1 MLMVPKEFNPPVSHP
16 MYFIRKGLFNKIS
29 LYSPQLSGRLL
40 DFGCGA
46 KPYESLFSNV
56 QEYIG
61 LDYDSEGHNHQ
72 DEHIDVYYDGKTIP
86 FDDHSFDAV
95 FSSEVFE
102 HVFTLPE
109 ILPEIARVLKP
120 GGKILITC
128 PFAWEEHEIPVDYA
142 RYTRF
147 ALQDRLEKNGFRI
160 VVTDKNGHFIRALH
174 QLFILYLNYSW
185 LNKVW
190 GLSRIG
196 LFKKIV
202 RQVIV
207 PILNYAY
214 LLFEPL
220 WPISD
225 KMYLNTI
232 ILAEKK

>member
-1 MLMVPKEFNPPVSHP
+1 MVPKDFHPPVSHP

-46 KPYESLFSNV
+46 KPYKDLFTSV
-56 QEYIG
+56 SEYIG
-61 LDYDSEGHNHQ
+61 LDYASEGHSHA
-72 DEHIDVYYDGKTIP
+72 DENIDFFYDGKTIP
-86 FDDHSFDAV
+86 FPDNSFDSV

-102 HVFTLPE
+102 HVFSLQE
-109 ILPEIARVLKP
+109 ILPEISRIIKP
-120 GGKILITC
+120 GGKLLVTC

-147 ALQDRLEKNGFRI
+147 ALQDMLEKNGFIVRI
-160 VVTDKNGHFIRALH
+160 TDKNGHFVMALH
-174 QLFILYLNYSW
+174 QLFVVYLNYSW
-185 LNKVW
+185 IDKVW
-190 GLSRIG
+190 GLSRIP

-202 RQVIV
+202 RQVLV
-207 PILNYAY
+207 PLLNYAF
-214 LLFEPL
+214 LLFEPI
-220 WPISD
+220 WPKSD

>member
-1 MLMVPKEFNPPVSHP
+1 MVPKDFHPPVSHP

-46 KPYESLFSNV
+46 KPYKDLFTSV
-56 QEYIG
+56 SEYIG
-61 LDYDSEGHNHQ
+61 LDYASEGHSHA
-72 DEHIDVYYDGKTIP
+72 DENIDVFYDGKTIP
-86 FDDHSFDAV
+86 FPDNSFDSV

-102 HVFTLPE
+102 HVFSLQE
-109 ILPEIARVLKP
+109 ILPEISRIIKP
-120 GGKILITC
+120 GGKLLVTC

-147 ALQDRLEKNGFRI
+147 ALQDMLEKNGFIVRI
-160 VVTDKNGHFIRALH
+160 TDKNGHFVMALH
-174 QLFILYLNYSW
+174 QLFIVYLNYSW
-185 LNKVW
+185 IDKVW
-190 GLSRIG
+190 GLSRVP

-202 RQVIV
+202 RQVLV
-207 PILNYAY
+207 PLLNYAF
-214 LLFEPL
+214 LLSEPI
-220 WPISD
+220 WPKSD

>member
-1 MLMVPKEFNPPVSHP
+1 MVPKDFHPPVSHP

-46 KPYESLFSNV
+46 KPYKDLFTSV
-56 QEYIG
+56 SEYIG
-61 LDYDSEGHNHQ
+61 LDYASEGHSHA
-72 DEHIDVYYDGKTIP
+72 DENIDVFYDGKTIP
-86 FDDHSFDAV
+86 FPDNSFDSI

-102 HVFTLPE
+102 HVFSLQE
-109 ILPEIARVLKP
+109 ILPEISRIIKP
-120 GGKILITC
+120 GGKLLVTC

-147 ALQDRLEKNGFRI
+147 ALQDMLEKNGFIVRI
-160 VVTDKNGHFIRALH
+160 TDKNGHFVMALH
-174 QLFILYLNYSW
+174 QLFIVYLNYSW
-185 LNKVW
+185 IDKVW
-190 GLSRIG
+190 GLSRVP

-202 RQVIV
+202 RQVLV
-207 PILNYAY
+207 PLLNYAF
-214 LLFEPL
+214 LLSEPI
-220 WPISD
+220 WPKSD

>member
-1 MLMVPKEFNPPVSHP
+1 MVPKDFHPPVSHP

-46 KPYESLFSNV
+46 KPYKDLFTSV
-56 QEYIG
+56 SEYIG
-61 LDYDSEGHNHQ
+61 LDYASEGHSHA
-72 DEHIDVYYDGKTIP
+72 DENIDFFYDGKTIP
-86 FDDHSFDAV
+86 FPDNSFDSV

-102 HVFTLPE
+102 HVFSLQE
-109 ILPEIARVLKP
+109 ILPEISRIIKP
-120 GGKILITC
+120 GGKLLVTC

-147 ALQDRLEKNGFRI
+147 ALQDMLEKNGFIVRI
-160 VVTDKNGHFIRALH
+160 TDKNGHFVMALH
-174 QLFILYLNYSW
+174 QLFIVYLNYSW
-185 LNKVW
+185 IDKVW
-190 GLSRIG
+190 GLSRIP

-202 RQVIV
+202 RQVLV
-207 PILNYAY
+207 PLLNYAF
-214 LLFEPL
+214 LLFEPI
-220 WPISD
+220 WPKSD